1 MERFLSFMK
10 VVKSEWCSKLSEENI
25 NALLHT
31 KVGPEIEQFIK

>member
-1 MERFLSFMK
+1 MK
-10 VVKSEWCSKLSEENI
+10 VVKSDWCSKLSEENI